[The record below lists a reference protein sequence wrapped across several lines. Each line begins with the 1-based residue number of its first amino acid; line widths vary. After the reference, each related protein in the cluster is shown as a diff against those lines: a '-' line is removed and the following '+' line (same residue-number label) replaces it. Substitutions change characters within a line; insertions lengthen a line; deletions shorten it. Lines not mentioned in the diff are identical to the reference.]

1 MNEWMS
7 KGKWVNECLKGWV
20 NEQTM
25 NEQMVGN
32 ERMDGYMLVWARMTE
47 DNWLQMYTERCCLLS
62 LLVLFLYL
70 APYVK
75 VYVMEG
81 KRCLVK
87 KKTRTARRTLEPLY
101 QQQLEF
107 KVEFTGKTLQASDI
121 ALLYWLWILNQR
133 IFRVVH
139 RGDFIALQQMRFG
152 AILARSAE
160 VSFSCKQIWR
170 MVGEVSPVVQS
181 TFYAFISWA
190 MAGVLWAHKWTD
202 SSCQWR
208 RVCWRLRLLLTCL
221 KYVKR
226 TRLVVL

>member
-7 KGKWVNECLKGWV
+7 NGKWVNECLKGWV

-121 ALLYWLWILNQR
+121 AMFYWLLNQR

-139 RGDFIALQQMRFG
+139 RGDFIAVQELRFG

-160 VSFSCKQIWR
+160 VSFSCKQIWQ

-181 TFYAFISWA
+181 IFYAFISWA
-190 MAGVLWAHKWTD
+190 MVGVLWAHK
-202 SSCQWR
+202 
-208 RVCWRLRLLLTCL
+208 
-221 KYVKR
+221 
-226 TRLVVL
+226 

>member
-121 ALLYWLWILNQR
+121 AMFYWLLNQR

-139 RGDFIALQQMRFG
+139 RGDFIAVQELRFG

-160 VSFSCKQIWR
+160 VSFSCKQIWQ

-181 TFYAFISWA
+181 IFYAFISWA
-190 MAGVLWAHKWTD
+190 MVGVLWAHK
-202 SSCQWR
+202 
-208 RVCWRLRLLLTCL
+208 
-221 KYVKR
+221 
-226 TRLVVL
+226 